1 MGTKLGNI
9 HIRNAS
15 AEEVSA
21 LLPKALVS
29 QWGEGFVS
37 VYHEDLQWGTAEREG
52 KSLSR
57 KLHAATV
64 LTAALF
70 DDDVVSF
77 EVYEAGK
84 RLTGH
89 LLNPYEGQNKAGN
102 PKVFCEAL
110 GLPPEDEKRLKI
122 LWKKGDACE
131 QMELT
136 AALLGLPL
144 WADPQCPPGEK
155 TLRDTET
162 VDAWI
167 AEHPDPPK
175 VKSITKAAVVQ
186 EFPEVVK
193 PTRLGDHFFALSAV
207 SGIKEEK
214 ETFGTYSHVYVWYLI
229 SHEDLYRLNDDGLLD
244 LAVQRKRPGEAFCNE
259 AYSFEKIE
267 FRSAGENRIIELQMT
282 EAPETLFHWK
292 VTWDSDGLA
301 VGETGSSE
309 KYGGFFVPPPVSL
322 ENSTQSPDGKTLF
335 TAKWRQGLQLIDAE
349 TGKIRREL
357 RSAVA
362 FSGVCADGAG
372 RFWVQTGDRTIEGY
386 DDNLQLVSRHRLK
399 GDIMALRANPQ
410 GELMAYTYN
419 CAYKSDDRTFRVY
432 RIS

>member
-1 MGTKLGNI
+1 MGAKLGNI

-21 LLPKALVS
+21 LLPKALVG

-52 KSLSR
+52 KRLSR
-57 KLHAATV
+57 KLPAATV

-77 EVYEAGK
+77 EVYKAGK

-89 LLNPYEGQNKAGN
+89 LLNPYEDQNKPGN
-102 PKVFCEAL
+102 IKLFCEVL
-110 GLPPEDEKRLKI
+110 GLLPEDEKRLKV

-131 QMELT
+131 QMDLT

-144 WADPQCPPGEK
+144 WADPQCPPREK
-155 TLRDTET
+155 TLRDTDT

-167 AEHPDPPK
+167 ADHPDPPK
-175 VKSITKAAVVQ
+175 VKSVTKTVVVQ
-186 EFPEVVK
+186 EIPEVVK
-193 PTRLGDHFFALSAV
+193 PKRLGNHFFALSAV

-214 ETFGTYSHVYVWYLI
+214 ETFGPYSHIYVWYLI
-229 SHEDLYRLNDDGLLD
+229 SHESLYRLNDDGLLE
-244 LAVQRKRPGEAFCNE
+244 LVIQRERQGEAFCTE
-259 AYSFEKIE
+259 AYSLEKTE

-282 EAPETLFHWK
+282 ETPFHWK
-292 VTWDSDGLA
+292 VTWDSDDLA
-301 VGETGSSE
+301 VGEAGSSE
-309 KYGGFFVPPPVSL
+309 REYGGFFAYSPPSL
-322 ENSTQSPDGKTLF
+322 EHSALSLDGKTLF
-335 TAKWRQGLQLIDAE
+335 TAKWKQGLQLTDAE
-349 TGKIRREL
+349 TGELRREL
-357 RSAVA
+357 KMPAA
-362 FSGVCADGAG
+362 FFGTCADGSG
-372 RFWVQTGDRTIEGY
+372 RFWAQTGDRTIEGY
-386 DDNLQLVSRHRLK
+386 DENLRLISRHRLK

>member
-15 AEEVSA
+15 PEEVSA
-21 LLPKALVS
+21 LLPGALIG

-37 VYHEDLQWGTAEREG
+37 AYHEDFQWGSVERAG

-57 KLHAATV
+57 KLPAATV

-89 LLNPYEGQNKAGN
+89 LLNPYEGQNKAGD
-102 PKVFCEAL
+102 PKAFCEAL
-110 GLPPEDEKRLKI
+110 GLPPEDEKRLKV

-131 QMELT
+131 QMELM

-144 WADPQCPPGEK
+144 WADTEWQPQEK
-155 TLRDTET
+155 PVRNTET

-167 AEHPDPPK
+167 AAHPDPPK

-244 LAVQRKRPGEAFCNE
+244 LAVQRERPG
-259 AYSFEKIE
+259 
-267 FRSAGENRIIELQMT
+267 
-282 EAPETLFHWK
+282 
-292 VTWDSDGLA
+292 
-301 VGETGSSE
+301 
-309 KYGGFFVPPPVSL
+309 
-322 ENSTQSPDGKTLF
+322 
-335 TAKWRQGLQLIDAE
+335 
-349 TGKIRREL
+349 
-357 RSAVA
+357 
-362 FSGVCADGAG
+362 
-372 RFWVQTGDRTIEGY
+372 DR
-386 DDNLQLVSRHRLK
+386 
-399 GDIMALRANPQ
+399 
-410 GELMAYTYN
+410 
-419 CAYKSDDRTFRVY
+419 KSVV
-432 RIS
+432 